1 MLCNNQSLDGRA
13 VGLESAA
20 GGPRGRVRTARA
32 EGTAL
37 SSVAGRRRGGRGV

>member
-20 GGPRGRVRTARA
+20 GGPGAARA
-32 EGTAL
+32 RANREGTTAGL
-37 SSVAGRRRGGRGV
+37 VAGRHRGGRGV